1 MPNVYGPFTSFNKQ
15 EIIGALKATGSRDKD
30 ILYAAKEGLL
40 KGARQTK
47 FNGAI
52 CMWSGIM
59 ATITILMAPIGV
71 PLGIGGWFWRRRGTS
86 SVEAVEAAY
95 KEYTAGF

>member
-1 MPNVYGPFTSFNKQ
+1 MPNEYGPFTKFNKQ
-15 EIIGALKATGSRDKD
+15 EVIGVLKATGSRDKD

-40 KGARQTK
+40 KVARQTK
-47 FNGAI
+47 FNGNM
-52 CMWSGIM
+52 CMWAGIM
-59 ATITILMAPIGV
+59 GTVIIVMAPIGV

-95 KEYTAGF
+95 KEYALGF